1 MLKFNSEEEVSSALF
16 PRGNPRVPLRVE
28 HRGKL
33 QSFLVDD
40 DHGNVH
46 RLGVHGAH
54 VHQCAAKPL
63 RRPVRL
69 DGDGALQGL
78 PEMEKGDWFHRF
90 NGYLTLR
97 VYSLKGLKPVS
108 LLVGGGQRR
117 VWRAAG
123 AVKGHGC
130 CCGA

>member
-1 MLKFNSEEEVSSALF
+1 MLKFNSEEEVSYALF

-78 PEMEKGDWFHRF
+78 PEMEKGIGFTVVNCF

-97 VYSLKGLKPVS
+97 VLKGLKPVS
-108 LLVGGGQRR
+108 LLVGGGSEGFGGQR
-117 VWRAAG
+117 G
-123 AVKGHGC
+123 L
-130 CCGA
+130 

>member
-1 MLKFNSEEEVSSALF
+1 MLMFNSEEEVSSALF
-16 PRGNPRVPLRVE
+16 PRGNPWVPLRGE

-63 RRPVRL
+63 AAASAIGWGWCFARASR
-69 DGDGALQGL
+69 
-78 PEMEKGDWFHRF
+78 KGKR
-90 NGYLTLR
+90 G
-97 VYSLKGLKPVS
+97 
-108 LLVGGGQRR
+108 LVG
-117 VWRAAG
+117 
-123 AVKGHGC
+123 
-130 CCGA
+130 